1 MVKQMLTMIVTS
13 VLITLGVAVLLVVT
27 DPIKKRPPIESLD
40 FDAALGQDLS
50 DLPETQPVTMR
61 DGSTIAVRRYGAGG
75 IDKPLLIMVH
85 GSGWHGM
92 QFHGLAK
99 GLAAQ
104 ADVVVPDLRG
114 HGVTPQRRG
123 DIDYINQFEDDLT
136 DLIKATEQP
145 NQKVVMLG
153 HSSGGG
159 LVVRFA
165 GGEHGEMINHAV
177 LLAPFLKH
185 NAPTTRENSGGWAH
199 IHLRRLIGLSILNTF
214 RIKALNHLG
223 VIQFSMPQ
231 QVLDGPLGNT
241 ATTRYSYRLN
251 TGFAPRGDYLRD
263 VAALPA
269 FTVITG
275 SADESFVAAQY
286 QPLMSSV
293 TGKGRYLV
301 VPNIGHLATVD
312 ADETLAAIKEDLSGI

>member
-1 MVKQMLTMIVTS
+1 
-13 VLITLGVAVLLVVT
+13 
-27 DPIKKRPPIESLD
+27 
-40 FDAALGQDLS
+40 
-50 DLPETQPVTMR
+50 
-61 DGSTIAVRRYGAGG
+61 
-75 IDKPLLIMVH
+75 
-85 GSGWHGM
+85 
-92 QFHGLAK
+92 
-99 GLAAQ
+99 
-104 ADVVVPDLRG
+104 
-114 HGVTPQRRG
+114 VTPQRRG
-123 DIDYINQFEDDLT
+123 DIDYINQFEDDLA

-241 ATTRYSYRLN
+241 ATTRYSYCLN

-293 TGKGRYLV
+293 TGKGSYLV
-301 VPNIGHLATVD
+301 VLDIGHLAIVD

>member
-1 MVKQMLTMIVTS
+1 MTVKKMLTMIFTS

-27 DPIKKRPPIESLD
+27 DPIKKLPPIESLD
-40 FDAALGQDLS
+40 FEAALGQDLS

-61 DGSTIAVRRYGAGG
+61 DGNTIAVRRYGAGG

-123 DIDYINQFEDDLT
+123 DIDYINQFEDDLA
-136 DLIKATEQP
+136 DLIKATAQP

-165 GGEHGEMINHAV
+165 GE
-177 LLAPFLKH
+177 KH
-185 NAPTTRENSGGWAH
+185 C
-199 IHLRRLIGLSILNTF
+199 
-214 RIKALNHLG
+214 
-223 VIQFSMPQ
+223 
-231 QVLDGPLGNT
+231 
-241 ATTRYSYRLN
+241 
-251 TGFAPRGDYLRD
+251 
-263 VAALPA
+263 
-269 FTVITG
+269 
-275 SADESFVAAQY
+275 
-286 QPLMSSV
+286 
-293 TGKGRYLV
+293 
-301 VPNIGHLATVD
+301 
-312 ADETLAAIKEDLSGI
+312 